1 MFRLAVLARSV
12 KRPESLVFT
21 SIRTAKTAAK
31 PKKETKKEAKPKK
44 PTKKETKPK
53 ASPKEPKTKAT
64 KKAEVKA
71 KVEKVAN
78 KKSSEASPK
87 LFKNTKPKAV
97 IEAELKEANEKL
109 ANVEKEVID
118 SQMKIR
124 QLQVKVN
131 VAEKRHGK
139 ILQIIAGVNKEIQ
152 NRVEE
157 LEELMADKDFLNNKG
172 DASLEAKSVERF

>member
-71 KVEKVAN
+71 KY
-78 KKSSEASPK
+78 
-87 LFKNTKPKAV
+87 
-97 IEAELKEANEKL
+97 L
-109 ANVEKEVID
+109 A
-118 SQMKIR
+118 
-124 QLQVKVN
+124 
-131 VAEKRHGK
+131 
-139 ILQIIAGVNKEIQ
+139 
-152 NRVEE
+152 
-157 LEELMADKDFLNNKG
+157 FT
-172 DASLEAKSVERF
+172 